1 MKTYICFQKPKAGGY
16 IGGVTTL
23 CNDYMDRH
31 ELFLKSGVDINFFNY
46 ELPNTF
52 FYRNITNSK
61 FSNILYGLKQTLVL
75 KKILRG
81 KNSDALHIHTSRKAL
96 FFKDVLLAQAVRSVF
111 KGKIL
116 MTIHVGDINTVFHN
130 DKTRNFLIK
139 LINKNIDKVIFLSER
154 MRKQFIDAGLSP
166 QRSSVLY
173 NFYNIHPISPEK
185 KNDNEMVRLLF
196 LGSINREK
204 GVIEL
209 LNAIKNLDGCHL
221 DLCGTI
227 IEESIRP
234 EFETLLSN
242 LGDKVTYHGYV
253 NKEQKENLLR
263 QTDILVLPSYREGL
277 PISILEAM
285 ATSCGI
291 ISTPVGAIPEI
302 LNDENAILV
311 QPRNVAQLKD
321 AIEELINNPQMLSA
335 MKGKNYSDSAS
346 FTQQA
351 HIEALCNLYK

>member
-1 MKTYICFQKPKAGGY
+1 
-16 IGGVTTL
+16 
-23 CNDYMDRH
+23 MDRR
-31 ELFLKSGVDINFFNY
+31 ELFLKRGVDINVFNY
-46 ELPNTF
+46 ELPDTF
-52 FYRNITNSK
+52 FFRNITNLK
-61 FSNILYGLKQTLVL
+61 LINILYGLKQILAL
-75 KKILRG
+75 KKFLRG
-81 KNSDALHIHTSRKAL
+81 KNSNVLHIHTSRKAI

-130 DKTRNFLIK
+130 DRTRDFLIN

-154 MRKQFIDAGLSP
+154 MKNQFIDAGLSP
-166 QRSSVLY
+166 QKSCVLY
-173 NFYNIHPISPEK
+173 NFYNIHPIGPEK
-185 KNDNEMVRLLF
+185 KNSNEIVRLLF

-209 LNAIKNLDGCHL
+209 LNAIKELNGCHL
-221 DLCGTI
+221 DLCGTV

-302 LNDENAILV
+302 LNDENSILV
-311 QPRNVAQLKD
+311 QPRNVVQLKD
-321 AIEELINNPQMLSA
+321 AIERLINNPKMLNA
-335 MKGKNYSDSAS
+335 MKEKNYTNSAL